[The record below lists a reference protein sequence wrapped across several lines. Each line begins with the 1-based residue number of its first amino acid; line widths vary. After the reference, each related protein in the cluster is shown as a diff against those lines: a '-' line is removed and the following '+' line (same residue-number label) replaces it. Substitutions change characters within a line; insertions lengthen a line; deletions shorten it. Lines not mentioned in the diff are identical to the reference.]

1 MMKTDKSFTE
11 DKDFI
16 FIDKFKDPV
25 LVEFKEGQI
34 HRVRPYK
41 ESLLGNIY
49 LGRVDHRVPQL
60 KAYFLDLGQGKR
72 GFLQEDLDLAKG
84 DLVLVQVAKDAYS
97 KKYPGLKTDLSIPG
111 DRLVYFPQGKKLYY
125 SLKNK
130 KALKK
135 IWQKAKNDLPPGGW
149 LIRTKAQDPK
159 RDLEEAKDLYQLW
172 QKFLQEERLSPK
184 AKCLYRK
191 DQVPE
196 GQRVYTNDPDLAR
209 ERGWIHVEDSLYH
222 MEDYRKDL
230 EELNKVQVPLEG
242 GGLIRIEKTAA
253 LTSIDV
259 DSSQGPDQGLTPEE
273 INILA
278 AKKASQQI
286 LRRDLRGMLV
296 IDFITCDQD
305 KKKDLEKILE
315 EAFRDDPQ
323 AILYG
328 FSPMGLYEL
337 VRKRKEK

>member
-25 LVEFKEGQI
+25 WVEFKEGQI

-41 ESLLGNIY
+41 KSLVGNIY

-60 KAYFLDLGQGKR
+60 KAYFLDLGQGQR

-135 IWQKAKNDLPPGGW
+135 IWQEAKKDLPPGGW

-159 RDLEEAKDLYQLW
+159 RDLEEAKDLYRFW
-172 QKFLQEERLSPK
+172 QKLLQEERLSPRPSASIGK
-184 AKCLYRK
+184 TRSQK
-191 DQVPE
+191 DKESIPTTLTWLGKWDGSMWKTPSTIWRTTDKSWKNSTRSRSPWRE
-196 GQRVYTNDPDLAR
+196 GA
-209 ERGWIHVEDSLYH
+209 SS
-222 MEDYRKDL
+222 
-230 EELNKVQVPLEG
+230 
-242 GGLIRIEKTAA
+242 GL
-253 LTSIDV
+253 
-259 DSSQGPDQGLTPEE
+259 
-273 INILA
+273 
-278 AKKASQQI
+278 KK
-286 LRRDLRGMLV
+286 
-296 IDFITCDQD
+296 
-305 KKKDLEKILE
+305 
-315 EAFRDDPQ
+315 PQ
-323 AILYG
+323 
-328 FSPMGLYEL
+328 P
-337 VRKRKEK
+337 